1 METNM
6 KIFYSSKLNNPY
18 DSWQTFVHVMNTH
31 LGIPADTEV
40 LRTSGGKPFFMRY
53 PDIHFSVSHTKNHWL
68 CIFCDVP
75 VGIDAEL
82 CSRKIHNSEKILD
95 RFFSENE
102 RRSIKDST
110 DPGYEMISVW
120 TQKEACLKMKGQG
133 VFKDMKY
140 LDVKA
145 PEAKEVYLQ
154 TVTDTADGEDSLIIT
169 VCTAGETGYTDLEII
184 NIDKEISDV
193 R

>member
-1 METNM
+1 METKM
-6 KIFYSSKLNNPY
+6 KIFYSSKLNNPL
-18 DSWQTFVHVMNTH
+18 DSWQTFVHVITAHM
-31 LGIPADTEV
+31 GFPADTEV

-68 CIFCDVP
+68 CVFSDVP

-82 CSRKIHNSEKILD
+82 CSRRIHNKEKILE

-102 RRSIKDST
+102 RCAVAESA
-110 DPGYEMISVW
+110 DPGYEMLSVW
-120 TQKEACLKMKGQG
+120 TQKEAYLKMKGQG

-140 LDVKA
+140 LDVKTS
-145 PEAKEVYLQ
+145 EAREVYLQ
-154 TVTDTADGEDSLIIT
+154 TVTDAADGDDRLVIT
-169 VCTAGETGYTDLEII
+169 VCMAEDYGYTDLEIV
-184 NIDKEISDV
+184 NIDGEISDV